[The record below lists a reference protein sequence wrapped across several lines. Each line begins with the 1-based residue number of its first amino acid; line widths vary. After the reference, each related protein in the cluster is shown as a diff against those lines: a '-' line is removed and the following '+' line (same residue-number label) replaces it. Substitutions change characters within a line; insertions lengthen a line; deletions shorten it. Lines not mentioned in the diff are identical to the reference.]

1 MVSSGVESSVDLMRE
16 DDLCV
21 VTASILAS
29 KHIKVFQRRNT
40 HWHGQTANACTSVSI
55 IIVRLGFRPLQPCAV
70 KAPRTRRVKQCR
82 YNDGLLCGPAL
93 LSSLAM
99 PVCWRA

>member
-1 MVSSGVESSVDLMRE
+1 
-16 DDLCV
+16 
-21 VTASILAS
+21 
-29 KHIKVFQRRNT
+29 
-40 HWHGQTANACTSVSI
+40 
-55 IIVRLGFRPLQPCAV
+55 V